1 MSYATTANRP
11 NPRAAIGA
19 IGIPAG
25 FALLLITGL
34 AVTVPLPTDDTPFT
48 GNTIFDEE
56 IVEVEVEPVEIDNPV
71 TSDQPVT
78 QTPQP
83 VDQYRPAPRPDTAIT
98 FTSGESGPISDL
110 PGLDGPIG
118 DLPPVDL
125 GPQPAPTP
133 SIDPVAA
140 APQGNPGTWVRDSD
154 YRSSWIRRGLEG
166 AAGFALE
173 IDAKGRVTNCT
184 ITRSTG
190 HRQLDD
196 ATCELLRER
205 AGFTPARD
213 SSGEAVA
220 GTFRSTVNW
229 QIP

>member
-25 FALLLITGL
+25 FAVLLITGL
-34 AVTVPLPTDDTPFT
+34 AVTVPLPTEDKPFT
-48 GNTIFDEE
+48 GDTIFEEE
-56 IVEVEVEPVEIDNPV
+56 IVEFEVDPVEIEDPV
-71 TSDQPVT
+71 TTDQT
-78 QTPQP
+78 TTETPQP
-83 VDQYRPAPRPDTAIT
+83 VDQSRPAPRPDTAFT
-98 FTSGESGPISDL
+98 FNGAASGPISDL
-110 PGLDGPIG
+110 PGLEGAIG

-125 GPQPAPTP
+125 GPPAAPTP
-133 SIDPVAA
+133 SFDPVAA

-154 YRSSWIRRGLEG
+154 YRSGWIRRGLEG
-166 AAGFALE
+166 AAGFTLD
-173 IDAKGRVTNCT
+173 IDANGRVTNCT

-190 HRQLDD
+190 HSQLDN

-213 SSGEAVA
+213 RSGNPVA